1 MEVRLLPREA
11 ERDLDFL
18 AFFASSEELLED
30 DPTRAAA
37 GAATTGSSV
46 ADVSVVASA
55 GVASRL
61 FFGAD
66 EAVAAASAVGLPV
79 VMSAYCGT
87 LADPLPR
94 DATRGRDMIE
104 THTNLLLVLLVALA
118 GLDAI
123 FGSLGLGDG
132 LLDGDE
138 PAIALGRVLSLE
150 GVLVSGDL
158 QGECKTAVLDKVGSV
173 SLSNVS

>member
-158 QGECKTAVLDKVGSV
+158 QGECKTAVLDEVGSV